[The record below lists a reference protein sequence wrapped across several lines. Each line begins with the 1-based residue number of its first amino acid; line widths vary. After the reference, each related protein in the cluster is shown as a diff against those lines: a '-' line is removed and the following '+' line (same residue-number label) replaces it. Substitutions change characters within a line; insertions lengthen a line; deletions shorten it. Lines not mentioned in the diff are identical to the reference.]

1 MIILDTRLIASPLT
15 AGPHSASWYHIVK
28 RKRSIYLSEEMDRE
42 IRILA
47 AKTDKHYSDVV
58 KEALT
63 IYMDKARKK
72 EK

>member
-1 MIILDTRLIASPLT
+1 
-15 AGPHSASWYHIVK
+15 
-28 RKRSIYLSEEMDRE
+28 MDRE

-47 AKTDKHYSDVV
+47 AKTDRHYSDVV

-63 IYMDKARKK
+63 IYMDKIRKR

>member
-1 MIILDTRLIASPLT
+1 M
-15 AGPHSASWYHIVK
+15 K
-28 RKRSIYLSEEMDRE
+28 KRSIYLSEVMDRE

-63 IYMDKARKK
+63 IHLDKIKKK
-72 EK
+72 ER

>member
-1 MIILDTRLIASPLT
+1 M
-15 AGPHSASWYHIVK
+15 K
-28 RKRSIYLSEEMDRE
+28 KRSIYLSEEMDRE

-47 AKTDKHYSDVV
+47 AKTDRHYSDIV

-63 IYMDKARKK
+63 IYMNKSKKK

>member
-1 MIILDTRLIASPLT
+1 MM
-15 AGPHSASWYHIVK
+15 K
-28 RKRSIYLSEEMDRE
+28 KRSIYLTEEMDRE

>member
-1 MIILDTRLIASPLT
+1 
-15 AGPHSASWYHIVK
+15 VK
-28 RKRSIYLSEEMDRE
+28 KRSIYLSEEMDRE

-47 AKTDKHYSDVV
+47 AKTDRHYSDVV

-63 IYMDKARKK
+63 IYMNKSKKK